1 MYRYWLGID
10 EALWAELALLRK
22 EAVALAL
29 LSYFLYALSRAVFE
43 DDDPP
48 VTYLIVWS
56 FRNLYIW
63 AALCAI
69 LGWGHTLL
77 NRPFR
82 WLPWA
87 TQAVYPWYILH
98 QSLIVLLAYWL
109 VPLKLG
115 PVVEPLLV
123 GLGTVA
129 GCWLI
134 TSLAVSRVSWLRVC
148 FGLKRLPAASQV
160 AASVSPPLAHR

>member
-109 VPLKLG
+109 
-115 PVVEPLLV
+115 EPAEA
-123 GLGTVA
+123 GAGGGAVA
-129 GCWLI
+129 RGSGDRGGVLADYIAAGVKSRLAAGVLWIEEIANCF
-134 TSLAVSRVSWLRVC
+134 TSRC
-148 FGLKRLPAASQV
+148 
-160 AASVSPPLAHR
+160 